1 MIEAAKS
8 KYNILFNPG
17 KENGGR
23 FQPLLNDMALKLS
36 ENPQKS
42 FRDIKLHTFNSMGE

>member
-23 FQPLLNDMALKLS
+23 FQPLLNEDK
-36 ENPQKS
+36 KVS
-42 FRDIKLHTFNSMGE
+42 FVGKKIV